1 MEELKYYTGIGSRK
15 APEPVTDIMSDLA
28 VILYNLGYILRS
40 GRAEASDY
48 AFQRGAEFA
57 MRQPMISSNTK
68 TRQEIYIPNERFNAC
83 FGNIGAINPSK
94 FDNYREAELL
104 MEDIHP
110 AGRRLKGFAREAHIR
125 NMYQVLGQD
134 LNTPSDLVILW
145 AKPKGKFEVD
155 GGTNSAFQL
164 ARLYKIPTF
173 NLYKQE
179 DKEALWKLLKIT

>member
-94 FDNYREAELL
+94 FKNYREAELL

-145 AKPKGKFEVD
+145 AKPKGQFEVD

>member
-28 VILYNLGYILRS
+28 VILYNLEYTLRS

-57 MRQPMISSNTK
+57 MEENKGLI
-68 TRQEIYIPNERFNAC
+68 RQEIYIPNERFNAC
-83 FGNIGAINPSK
+83 FGNVGAINPNK

>member
-1 MEELKYYTGIGSRK
+1 MQNVKFYTGIGSRK
-15 APEPVTDIMSDLA
+15 APESATDIMSDLG
-28 VILYNLGYILRS
+28 VIMYQKEYILRS
-40 GRAEASDY
+40 GRAEGADY
-48 AFQRGAEFA
+48 AFQRGAEFILK
-57 MRQPMISSNTK
+57 QPAISSNTR

-83 FGNIGAINPSK
+83 FGNIGAINPK
-94 FDNYREAELL
+94 NFENYREAELL

-110 AGRRLKGFAREAHIR
+110 AGRRLRGFAREAHIR

-145 AKPKGKFEVD
+145 AKPKGKLEVD

-173 NLYKQE
+173 NLYNQE
-179 DKEALWKLLKIT
+179 DKEELWKHLNIT